1 MWEKDWMWSRPR
13 AMHLTLNDQFLT
25 SEGNRSLM
33 VGGFELGGL
42 SDLDKT
48 EWCCK
53 VGSAVTYQKTF
64 WRR

>member
-48 EWCCK
+48 E
-53 VGSAVTYQKTF
+53 
-64 WRR
+64 